1 MNAVLVRYRDHTLIL
16 VAVPFINA
24 LNYYLTYSNIRFG
37 SYFFITFFL
46 DILEGY
52 VAWYAGRWVILQF
65 DKSLP
70 WENHLSKRL
79 ALQIPLVSVVII
91 AVLVIQTELVNFIAT
106 DKPLPLKFYTQAIF
120 IFLIWAIF
128 INFLYLALYFLR
140 RYQQVKQ
147 EQKQKAEATA
157 LLVKSGKSQ
166 KRVPFDAIAI
176 LYVANDLV
184 YGVTNEGKIPM
195 PGYTLD
201 RIEKMV
207 DPQTF
212 FRANRQFLVTRSVID
227 QAKKEENGKLA
238 LFVKAEVENPIM
250 ISRLRAP
257 AFKKWMDG

>member
-1 MNAVLVRYRDHTLIL
+1 MNNPVDYSDRTLIL
-16 VAVPFINA
+16 LAVPFINA
-24 LNYYLTYSNIRFG
+24 LNYYLTYTNIQFG

-65 DKSLP
+65 DKRLP
-70 WENHLSKRL
+70 WENHLAKRL
-79 ALQIPLVSVVII
+79 VMQVPLVSLVII
-91 AVLVIQTELVNFIAT
+91 AVLVLQTELVNFIAT
-106 DKPLPLKFYTQAIF
+106 DKPLPLKFYTQAVF

-128 INFLYLALYFLR
+128 INFLYLALYLLR
-140 RYQQVKQ
+140 RYQQVKS
-147 EQKQKAEATA
+147 EQKQKAETTA
-157 LLVKSGKSQ
+157 LVVKSGKSQ
-166 KRVPFDAIAI
+166 KRVPFDTLSI
-176 LYVANDLV
+176 LYVSNELV
-184 YGVTNEGKIPM
+184 YGITNEGKIPI

-201 RIEKMV
+201 RIEKMT

-212 FRANRQFLVTRSVID
+212 FRVNRQFLVTRSVID

-238 LFVKAEVENPIM
+238 LFVKADVDNPIM